1 MSVKTEN
8 MSSQEYRDWIN
19 GQVKINQEMLQLS
32 QAECRGLGLTDDEII
47 DLTEKAMIA
56 YSKKEVEMPAKIGI
70 HPLKD
75 TLMHA
80 MPAYIAKDFACGIKW
95 ASCFP
100 ENRAR
105 FGYSQTTGI
114 LVFNDHE
121 SGSPVCLM
129 DAVYIT
135 EVRTAAVAVA
145 AVKKLGNL
153 KAKRFGMVG
162 CGVQG
167 NAQVGMIE
175 KALKELEEIYVIDAY
190 APAMNELIQR
200 QQPKVKAKIIK
211 ASSYEEMALKCD
223 VMCSAAIIKEKP
235 DPKFKDEWFRPGQ
248 TLVMSDCHTFY
259 EDATMKRADK
269 YLLDSVEQH
278 ELLVHYG
285 YYPQGLPK
293 IYGETGEVL
302 GGLKPGR
309 ESEEEFIVCN
319 NVGMAVED
327 IMVARRI
334 FDLALEKGAGRKV
347 PL

>member
-1 MSVKTEN
+1 MPDSN
-8 MSSQEYRDWIN
+8 MTSLEYRDWVN
-19 GQVKINQEMLQLS
+19 GKIKINQEMLQLS
-32 QAECRGLGLTDDEII
+32 QKEVRGLGLSTDAII

-80 MPAYIAKDFACGIKW
+80 MPAYIPKDFACGLKW

-100 ENRAR
+100 ANRER
-105 FGYSQTTGI
+105 FGYDQTTGI

-167 NAQVGMIE
+167 NAQVALIE
-175 KALKELEEIYVIDAY
+175 KALKELEEILIIDVY
-190 APAMNELIQR
+190 APAMDELIKR
-200 QQPKVKAKIIK
+200 QQPNVKARIVK
-211 ASSYEEMALKCD
+211 AASYEEMAKKCD
-223 VMCSAAIIKEKP
+223 VICSAAVIKEKP
-235 DPKFKDEWFRPGQ
+235 DPQFRDEWIRPGH
-248 TLVMSDCHTFY
+248 TLVLSDCHTFF
-259 EDATMKRADK
+259 EDATFKRADK
-269 YLLDSVEQH
+269 YLLDSIEQH
-278 ELLVHYG
+278 QLLVHYG
-285 YYPQGLPK
+285 YYPFGLPK

-309 ESEEEFIVCN
+309 ESASEIIVSN

-327 IMVARRI
+327 VMIARRL
-334 FDLALEKGAGRKV
+334 FDLALEKGVGRKM

>member
-1 MSVKTEN
+1 MSTN
-8 MSSQEYRDWIN
+8 QMSDLEYRDWIN
-19 GQVKINQEMLQLS
+19 SKIKINSEILQLS
-32 QAECRGLGLTDDEII
+32 QEECRALGLSDNEII

-80 MPAYIAKDFACGIKW
+80 MPAYIPKDYACGIKW

-105 FGYSQTTGI
+105 FGYSQTTGVLI
-114 LVFNDHE
+114 VNDHQ
-121 SGSPVCLM
+121 SGSPLCIM

-135 EVRTAAVAVA
+135 EVRTAAVAIA
-145 AVKKLGNL
+145 AIKRLAKKNT
-153 KAKRFGMVG
+153 KSFGMVG

-167 NAQVGMIE
+167 NAQVKFIE
-175 KALKELEEIYVIDAY
+175 LALPELEEILVIDAY
-190 APAMNELIQR
+190 APAIDDLIKR
-200 QQPKVKAKIIK
+200 QQPNVKAKIRK
-211 ASSYEEMALKCD
+211 ADSYEEMARKCD
-223 VMCSAAIIKEKP
+223 VICSAAIIKEKP
-235 DPKFKDEWFRPGQ
+235 DPQFKDEWFHPGQ
-248 TLVMSDCHTFY
+248 TLVMTDCHTFY
-259 EDATMKRADK
+259 EDKTMKRADK
-269 YLLDSVEQH
+269 YLLDSIEQH

-285 YYPQGLPK
+285 YYPDGLPK

-309 ESEEEFIVCN
+309 ESDDEFIVCN

-327 IMVARRI
+327 IMIARKL
-334 FDLALEKGAGRKV
+334 FDLALQKGVGRKM